1 MHFVYNYINRS
12 AYKKLKEETEMQE
25 TYKML
30 VGLTQNRYKDLS
42 MEQLAIE
49 YQKEFGPSI
58 LAESFVRNF
67 NFILQLSSQYYGL
80 TDQDIASFSL
90 ERLDYCLQ
98 TYRAENK
105 FLTYYGTVLKNK
117 FREETQ
123 YLNTHKRKVVF
134 HSSSYEALVDSGF
147 DLVAS
152 SEDDE
157 TADLIEDLREHG
169 LEDREIEYCL
179 YLLMGE
185 SNADIAKSMD
195 CTIMTLCN
203 MRKRMRNKLGNF
215 GLGLGF

>member
-1 MHFVYNYINRS
+1 
-12 AYKKLKEETEMQE
+12 MQE

-30 VGLTQNRYKDLS
+30 VGLTQSKYKGLS

-58 LAESFVRNF
+58 LAESFVRSF
-67 NFILQLSSQYYGL
+67 NFILQIASHYYGL
-80 TDQDIASFSL
+80 TDQDIASHAL
-90 ERLDYCLQ
+90 DRLDYCLQ
-98 TYRAENK
+98 TYEQGNK
-105 FLTYYGTVLKNK
+105 FLTYYGTVLKNR

-123 YLNTHKRKVVF
+123 YLNTHKRKAVF
-134 HSSSYEALVDSGF
+134 HSFSYEVMVDNGF

-152 SEDDE
+152 AKEDE
-157 TADLIEDLREHG
+157 MSDLIEDLREQG

-185 SNADIAKSMD
+185 SNANIAKSMD

-215 GLGLGF
+215 ALGLGF